1 MFNQVQETTL
11 PNGLRVISSE
21 VPHVASVAF
30 GVWVGVGSRYE
41 SKAMGGASHF
51 IEHMLFKGTRKRS
64 ALEISQAIEGKGGYL
79 NAFTQEESTCF
90 YARVTCPQL
99 EQAFDTISDMCV
111 HSNFKAEELEKERQV
126 VLEEMMMYGDQPQHL
141 VHELL
146 ERNLWK
152 GHALG
157 RPIIGDS
164 ESVPSMSRR
173 DLTSFWKHHY
183 VPSNMVCAFA
193 GNVSHDECVRLVKAR
208 MGRLKAA
215 RRPVPRKCGERVGQ
229 GAFASAEKPIE
240 QAHLAMGIRLFGRH
254 DERRYALKVMNTV
267 LGENMSSRLFQV
279 VREKHGLAYSIHS
292 SRCLH
297 GDQGALVIGAGLEKG
312 SAPKALKLILR
323 ELERLR
329 QRKISQREMEL
340 ARDYAIG
347 QVQLGLES
355 MSNQMTWLGDN
366 LLSFDQFMPPADA
379 VAALSAVTADEVQ
392 ALAQS
397 CLVPE
402 RMTLAVVAPD
412 VSSKVAGALTGQIE
426 RF

>member
-1 MFNQVQETTL
+1 MFEQVQETTL
-11 PNGLRVISSE
+11 PNGLRVITSS
-21 VPHVASVAF
+21 VPHVASVSF
-30 GVWVGVGSRYE
+30 GIWVGVGSRYE

-51 IEHMLFKGTRKRS
+51 IEHMLFKGTRKRT
-64 ALEISQAIEGKGGYL
+64 ALDLSQAIEGKGGYL

-99 EQAFDTISDMCV
+99 ESAFDTISDMCL
-111 HSNFKAEELEKERQV
+111 HSLFNAEELEKERHV

-157 RPIIGDS
+157 RPIIGNSD
-164 ESVPSMSRR
+164 SVPAMSRR
-173 DLTSFWKHHY
+173 DLTGFWKQHY
-183 VPSNMVCAFA
+183 VPSNMVCSFA
-193 GNVSHDECVRLVKAR
+193 GNVSHEECVRLVKAR

-215 RRPVPRKCGERVGQ
+215 RRPVARKCGDRVPQ
-229 GAFASAEKPIE
+229 GTYASAEKPIE

-254 DERRYALKVMNTV
+254 DERRYALKVLNTV

-292 SRCLH
+292 SRCQH
-297 GDQGALVIGAGLEKG
+297 ADQGALVISAGLEKG
-312 SAPKALKLILR
+312 SASKALKLILR

-366 LLSFDQFMPPADA
+366 LMSFNQFMSPADA
-379 VAALSAVTADEVQ
+379 MASLSAVTAEEVQ
-392 ALAQS
+392 QVAQD

-402 RMTLAVVAPD
+402 RMTLSLVAPD
-412 VSSKVAGALTGQIE
+412 VSAKVAASLSGQIAK
-426 RF
+426 F